1 MNLAP
6 SVDISEAIR
15 NFQQNNSFVV
25 RYSNTIRRRGTIHTL
40 KSTIQDHIYDI
51 EGNPATYKESLQFN
65 GRNIPVHISNGTLHH
80 AYNKNTPPAI
90 PCYIP
95 FWWPSSGCI
104 ILASSTYAHCDIV
117 RMSKELVGQR
127 SIWRRPKYLRL
138 CFADSYWS
146 WFIVEAA
153 TIHMAENC
161 LVWVQ
166 LKIVQACR
174 DNSKV
179 VPNMWTNASD
189 FSGWRSPAQ
198 VPNPL
203 LHNYL

>member
-90 PCYIP
+90 PVRKNNVNNSQNTTKFRCYCRCTNIATITVTCFVP

-138 CFADSYWS
+138 CFADSY
-146 WFIVEAA
+146 
-153 TIHMAENC
+153 
-161 LVWVQ
+161 
-166 LKIVQACR
+166 
-174 DNSKV
+174 
-179 VPNMWTNASD
+179 
-189 FSGWRSPAQ
+189 
-198 VPNPL
+198 
-203 LHNYL
+203 